1 MEEQGV
7 SKLVSVKFTDTS
19 GNFSK
24 AKAPPR
30 NEISTE
36 ETPAGDLETAGA

>member
-1 MEEQGV
+1 
-7 SKLVSVKFTDTS
+7 LVSVKFTDTS

-30 NEISTE
+30 NEVSAE
-36 ETPAGDLETAGA
+36 DTPAGDLEPAEA